1 MLCRFF
7 AFLFAASVFYILS
20 FSTIMSTPTPNLEV
34 RLQSPSVPATFTPPI
49 PFTIPVSVQ
58 NKGESPATV
67 LKWGSPLDERANVL
81 GIFEIRDAESNE
93 VVEITTV
100 KFARQLPPS
109 KEDFVEIPPGGKI
122 DAEVKIPLVP
132 LEQGKKYTVQAKG
145 WWQAVW
151 EQPLGDVPPD
161 NLEKLAGAL
170 RGEYVSEA
178 VPVEVDG

>member
-1 MLCRFF
+1 MLCRVF
-7 AFLFAASVFYILS
+7 AFLLAASVFYMLS

-49 PFTIPVSVQ
+49 PLTIHVSVQ

-67 LKWGSPLDERANVL
+67 LKWGSPLDGRANVL
-81 GIFEIRDAESNE
+81 GIFEIFDTENDK

-109 KEDFVEIPPGGKI
+109 MEDFVEIPPGGKT

-132 LEQGKKYTVQAKG
+132 LEQGKKYTIQAKG

-151 EQPLGDVPPD
+151 EQPLGDVPRE

-178 VPVEVDG
+178 VPVEVDR

>member
-1 MLCRFF
+1 MLCRVF
-7 AFLFAASVFYILS
+7 AFLLATSVFYILS
-20 FSTIMSTPTPNLEV
+20 FSTIMSTPTSNLEV
-34 RLQSPSVPATFTPPI
+34 RLQCPS
-49 PFTIPVSVQ
+49 VSVQ

-81 GIFEIRDAESNE
+81 GIFEILDTENDK

-100 KFARQLPPS
+100 KFARQLPPP

-132 LEQGKKYTVQAKG
+132 LEEGRKYTVQAKG

-151 EQPLGDVPPD
+151 EQPMGDVPRE

-170 RGEYVSEA
+170 RGEYVSEV
-178 VPVEVDG
+178 VPVEVDR